1 MVFASALSG
10 RLRVQDSLGGNSETV
25 MLACVGPAHFNREQ
39 TLNTLRYASRA
50 RNIRNK
56 VCLLLPPCGPHSVL
70 PASNSQL
77 LVQAQCLPRH
87 KLQSAQTHLS
97 TAIS

>member
-1 MVFASALSG
+1 MLGDGCWLNLTPATADEQYGQQPHSTWPATGAHNCMVM
-10 RLRVQDSLGGNSETV
+10 QDSLGGNSETV

-56 VCLLLPPCGPHSVL
+56 VRAALMQPS
-70 PASNSQL
+70 
-77 LVQAQCLPRH
+77 
-87 KLQSAQTHLS
+87 
-97 TAIS
+97 